1 MSAKFPRE
9 WWTLFSVQSNHCV
22 IGCSELDYFA
32 TETDTMI
39 DVVYEDDMGE
49 E

>member
-9 WWTLFSVQSNHCV
+9 WSTLLSVQSKHCV
-22 IGCSELDYFA
+22 TGCSEVDNYIA

-39 DVVYEDDMGE
+39 DVVYEDDLGE
-49 E
+49 